1 MHDTE
6 DRRLLRGVRRRDPDT
21 YEQLITRY
29 SRLLWSVA
37 AAILPA
43 AASEELEE
51 CVADVFA
58 ALWENPHSYDPARG
72 PLRAYLCLLAKS
84 RALDRLR
91 RLRRSQGLE
100 LLEELP
106 DGRPSPEE
114 LAITKAQAG
123 RALAYFQC
131 QKEPDRR
138 ILTLRYLY
146 ELMPAAIA
154 EILELTPRQV
164 SNCLYYHRARLLS
177 HLEKG

>member
-43 AASEELEE
+43 AAS
-51 CVADVFA
+51 
-58 ALWENPHSYDPARG
+58 
-72 PLRAYLCLLAKS
+72 
-84 RALDRLR
+84 
-91 RLRRSQGLE
+91 
-100 LLEELP
+100 
-106 DGRPSPEE
+106 EE